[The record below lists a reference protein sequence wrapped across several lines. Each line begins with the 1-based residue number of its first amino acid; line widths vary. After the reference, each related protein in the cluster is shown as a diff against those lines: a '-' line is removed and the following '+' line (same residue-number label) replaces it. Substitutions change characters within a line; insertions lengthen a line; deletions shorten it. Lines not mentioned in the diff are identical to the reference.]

1 MGSVGEATS
10 YQFADCELDL
20 GARELRRSGQAC
32 AFEPQV
38 FDLLAYLVF
47 HRDQLVGKDELN
59 QNIWQGRFVTDA
71 SLTAAIKH
79 ARQAIGDDGKTQAL
93 ISTLP
98 RRGFRFVGAVETRAV
113 TDKPKIAVLPFE
125 NMSADPEQAYFT
137 DGMTDDLITHLSK
150 IEGLFVI
157 SRNSV
162 FTYKGRNVKIE
173 TIARDLDV
181 R

>member
-1 MGSVGEATS
+1 M
-10 YQFADCELDL
+10 
-20 GARELRRSGQAC
+20 
-32 AFEPQV
+32 
-38 FDLLAYLVF
+38 FDLLAYLVV
-47 HRDQLVGKDELN
+47 HRDRLAEKDELN

-71 SLTAAIKH
+71 FLATAIKH

-93 ISTLP
+93 IRTLP
-98 RRGFRFVGAVETRAV
+98 RRGFRFVGAVETRVV

>member
-32 AFEPQV
+32 ALEPQV
-38 FDLLAYLVF
+38 FDLLAYLVV
-47 HRDQLVGKDELN
+47 HSDRLVGKDELN

-71 SLTAAIKH
+71 SLTTAIKH

-93 ISTLP
+93 IRTLP
-98 RRGFRFVGAVETRAV
+98 RRGFRFVGAVETRVV

-137 DGMTDDLITHLSK
+137 DGMTDDLITQSIKDRRL
-150 IEGLFVI
+150 V
-157 SRNSV
+157 
-162 FTYKGRNVKIE
+162 
-173 TIARDLDV
+173 RDLPQFGF
-181 R
+181 RL